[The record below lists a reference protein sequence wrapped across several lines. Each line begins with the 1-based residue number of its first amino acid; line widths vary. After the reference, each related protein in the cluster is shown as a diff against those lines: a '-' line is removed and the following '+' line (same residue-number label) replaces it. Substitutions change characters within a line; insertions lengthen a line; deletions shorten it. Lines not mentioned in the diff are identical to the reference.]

1 MPELPDVET
10 LRRYFDATALHQDIG
25 DVEVLSRQVLEET
38 NQRKLEEGLAGHSF
52 KGTRRHGKY
61 MFAGLDSGG
70 WLVLHFGM
78 TGDLKYFK
86 DMQKDPEH
94 DRLLVSFT
102 NGYHLAYV
110 SQRKLGEVRLI
121 EDVDAFVEAKEL
133 GPDAM
138 SDDLDQAT
146 FKELMGSKRGMVK
159 SALMDQST
167 IAGIGNVY
175 SDEIL
180 FQAGIHPRMQV
191 GDLDETRLETL
202 YREMRQVLEVAI
214 DRQAQPADLPE
225 DYLLP
230 HRDPDGLCP
239 RCGQPLKQVKVSSRT
254 AYYCPNR
261 QGEV

>member
-10 LRRYFDATALHQDIG
+10 LRRYFDATALHQEIG
-25 DVEVLSRQVLEET
+25 DVAVRSGQVLEQT
-38 NQRKLEEGLAGHSF
+38 ARRTLEGLSGRSF
-52 KGTRRHGKY
+52 EGTRRHGKY
-61 MFAGLDSGG
+61 MFAGVDSGD

-94 DRLLVSFT
+94 DRLLFSFT

-121 EDVDAFVEAKEL
+121 GDVDRFIEAKDL

-138 SDDLDQAT
+138 SDGLDLGT
-146 FKELMGSKRGMVK
+146 FKDLMGSKRGMVK
-159 SALMDQST
+159 SALMDQHT

-180 FQAGIHPRMQV
+180 FQTGIHPRLQL
-191 GDLDETRLETL
+191 GDLDEAGLETL
-202 YREMRQVLEVAI
+202 YREMKQVLQVAI
-214 DRQAQPADLPE
+214 DRQAQPEELPE

-230 HRDPDGLCP
+230 HRDPDGRCP
-239 RCGQPLKQVKVSSRT
+239 RCGRPLEQVQVSSRT
-254 AYYCPNR
+254 GYYCPNR
-261 QGEV
+261 QGEA